1 VIELLLANLLRI
13 IIPGARNGT
22 LFTMARLVHRPQFPT
37 TSQSTETSLIPV
49 LHSLVPPASLGGQD
63 EIRDVGLS
71 FAQQFD
77 QRLEQMRALT
87 AAAGAPLFKQ
97 LAADL
102 NLQISKVSSS
112 KELLWQYAQ
121 TFDYHKCLDYQ
132 TYEEMQAELNG
143 IPFTNH
149 SRRSIDS
156 IRRIRLNW
164 GPDFHTHI
172 RKWPVPAGEQLLT
185 KVLRV
190 SRSTTLAEFTSRVH
204 TIIASRVGTK
214 HRRGVRHDNVLR
226 ASDMIKYCKTWLGK
240 GEARRRKRC
249 QKDLDDTAPG
259 RVDLL

>member
-1 VIELLLANLLRI
+1 LNHDDNHLAPFLKQATKASVIELLLANLLRI

-112 KELLWQYAQ
+112 KELLWQRCRPSSME
-121 TFDYHKCLDYQ
+121 F
-132 TYEEMQAELNG
+132 
-143 IPFTNH
+143 
-149 SRRSIDS
+149 RSPTILVDQSTQYVAYDS
-156 IRRIRLNW
+156 IGDPIS
-164 GPDFHTHI
+164 T
-172 RKWPVPAGEQLLT
+172 LT
-185 KVLRV
+185 FANGLFLRG
-190 SRSTTLAEFTSRVH
+190 S
-204 TIIASRVGTK
+204 
-214 HRRGVRHDNVLR
+214 N
-226 ASDMIKYCKTWLGK
+226 C
-240 GEARRRKRC
+240 
-249 QKDLDDTAPG
+249 
-259 RVDLL
+259 